1 MASTFRV
8 CAEND
13 AERATL
19 FLSTKDFSR
28 ARQTFVSLYSRE
40 MNRQPPNPLTKMAE
54 PAVMDSSVRAP
65 HREAL
70 KRITKR
76 SLPLAIN
83 SFDHQH
89 QLEGHPA
96 SALSVREQPPRV
108 NRQMMR
114 PLREMAAPSKVG
126 VLLLD
131 SQLRPVYHNAE
142 AAQVLTY
149 PRSSEPMPSLGS
161 VLPAARTLLASAAQP
176 SSTVASAIEFRSGR
190 RRYRCRVISLDSHAE
205 TETCFQAKVVVLLER
220 ECSQSIEITRRSDK
234 YRLTRRERETVRLLL
249 QGLTSKE
256 IAHQMQVSPST
267 IKSFLKMVMVKVGAS
282 NRAGIVAKLLE

>member
-1 MASTFRV
+1 
-8 CAEND
+8 
-13 AERATL
+13 
-19 FLSTKDFSR
+19 
-28 ARQTFVSLYSRE
+28 
-40 MNRQPPNPLTKMAE
+40 
-54 PAVMDSSVRAP
+54 
-65 HREAL
+65 
-70 KRITKR
+70 
-76 SLPLAIN
+76 
-83 SFDHQH
+83 
-89 QLEGHPA
+89 
-96 SALSVREQPPRV
+96 
-108 NRQMMR
+108 MR

-131 SQLRPVYHNAE
+131 SQLRPVYHNTE

-149 PRSSEPMPSLGS
+149 PRSSEQMPSLGS